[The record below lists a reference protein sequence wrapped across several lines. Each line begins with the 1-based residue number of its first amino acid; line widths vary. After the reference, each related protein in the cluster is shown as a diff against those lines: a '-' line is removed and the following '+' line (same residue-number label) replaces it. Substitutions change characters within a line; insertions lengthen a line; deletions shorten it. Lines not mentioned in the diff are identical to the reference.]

1 MKGNVVFMTKVGF
14 IGAGN
19 MGTAIMKGI
28 FESSLKENIELYTAD
43 PDSAKTGSLQQLGI
57 KICKDAGEIVSV
69 CKYVFLAVKPQVME
83 DVLKS
88 VAEFVDSETV
98 FVSIAAGISSS
109 FIKSITGENTKS
121 VIVMPNTPLLLNEGA
136 SALAK
141 PEPVSDEE
149 FDFVFNIFE
158 KCGKAEIV
166 PENKMKEIIAVNGS
180 SPAFIYLYAKGFIDY
195 AVGEGINQD
204 TAVRLFCQSLIGS
217 AKMITDSGYSLDE
230 LIKMV
235 SSPGGTTLAGLDELY
250 KGNLTEVVS
259 KASQACT
266 KRAYELSK

>member
-28 FESSLKENIELYTAD
+28 LESSLTENIELYVAD
-43 PDSAKTGSLQQLGI
+43 LDSAKTSSLQQLGI

-109 FIKSITGENTKS
+109 FIKNITGENTKS
-121 VIVMPNTPLLLNEGA
+121 VIVMPNTPLLL
-136 SALAK
+136 L
-141 PEPVSDEE
+141 
-149 FDFVFNIFE
+149 
-158 KCGKAEIV
+158 
-166 PENKMKEIIAVNGS
+166 
-180 SPAFIYLYAKGFIDY
+180 
-195 AVGEGINQD
+195 
-204 TAVRLFCQSLIGS
+204 SLIH
-217 AKMITDSGYSLDE
+217 I
-230 LIKMV
+230 
-235 SSPGGTTLAGLDELY
+235 
-250 KGNLTEVVS
+250 
-259 KASQACT
+259 
-266 KRAYELSK
+266 